1 MLRSLIHLNLSL
13 VHGDKYGSF
22 FILLHA
28 DIQLNQNHLL
38 KMLSFFHCM
47 SLASLEKSGVCKCVD
62 SFLGLGHE
70 FIGYPVWFY
79 ANTIQFL

>member
-1 MLRSLIHLNLSL
+1 
-13 VHGDKYGSF
+13 
-22 FILLHA
+22 
-28 DIQLNQNHLL
+28 LL